1 MVRIVSLSVLLT
13 LIIILGLT
21 FFQVLAPFLLPLFL
35 AGVFAILCQPLYRYF
50 LDRTKQRVRIASALT
65 TGTIVAIILIPIAA
79 VTILSSLQ
87 LYVVATRLSDQ
98 NWTRTFREKTEPL
111 LQYVADFMNDRV
123 SEPRAEG
130 PAPNDDVSETN
141 GRAADSAAETTAA
154 PAGETDDP
162 TTSPPAEPA
171 AEAIARDVPPPE
183 TRPPPIPVAEPEKEA
198 AAADSEAVDEA
209 SAEKLTGPVRVGEFT
224 PANIR
229 AQLGDRV
236 RLSLLD
242 IGRKSLGT
250 AGRTITGTFDVLS
263 GAVLA
268 VVSAIVGFLVFVIAL
283 YYFLADGTALL
294 KATETLIPVHVEYQ
308 RQILDQFARVVR
320 SVVMATFFAG
330 LVQGFATVLALWV
343 FGFDHL
349 FVLLILSILS
359 SLIPMMGT
367 WLVWGPC
374 ALWLMWNGH
383 WIQASLLSAYGI
395 AVVGMLDNAVRTYI
409 LNTDAKLHPLLA
421 LISVLGGL
429 QAMGLWGMFIGPII
443 ASCLHA
449 LVKIFNH
456 ELAVLSK
463 EKFAGIEEPADDK
476 PPSAENPSSSPADS
490 SSERRQQPVVLTEQ
504 TGPGDESP
512 STPPSREPPQTS

>member
-13 LIIILGLT
+13 LIIILGLA

-98 NWTRTFREKTEPL
+98 NWTRTYREKTEPL
-111 LQYVADFMNDRV
+111 LQSIADFMNDRM
-123 SEPRAEG
+123 SEPHAEG
-130 PAPNDDVSETN
+130 PVQDGPVQDDDASDTRD
-141 GRAADSAAETTAA
+141 GKADQAS
-154 PAGETDDP
+154 
-162 TTSPPAEPA
+162 EPA
-171 AEAIARDVPPPE
+171 DGTAKKPASLPADATPEAIASDVQPPE
-183 TRPPPIPVAEPEKEA
+183 TRPPPALESKDGTASAGTDARIGTSAEMMAEPSRIE
-198 AAADSEAVDEA
+198 
-209 SAEKLTGPVRVGEFT
+209 EFT

-236 RLSLLD
+236 RSSLLE

-263 GAVLA
+263 GAVVA
-268 VVSAIVGFLVFVIAL
+268 VVSAVIGFLVFVIAL
-283 YYFLADGTALL
+283 YYFLADGAALL
-294 KATETLIPVHVEYQ
+294 TATEKLIPVHVEYQ
-308 RQILDQFARVVR
+308 RQILDQFAKVVR

-330 LVQGFATVLALWV
+330 LVQGFATVIALWV

-349 FVLLILSILS
+349 FVLLILAILS

-383 WIQASLLSAYGI
+383 WIQASLLSTYGI

-463 EKFAGIEEPADDK
+463 EKFAVIEEPSHDK
-476 PPSAENPSSSPADS
+476 PPSLENPSSSATGV
-490 SSERRQQPVVLTEQ
+490 SSEPAQNADVPSVSTKSEPEPPSTQQP
-504 TGPGDESP
+504 
-512 STPPSREPPQTS
+512 REPPRTS